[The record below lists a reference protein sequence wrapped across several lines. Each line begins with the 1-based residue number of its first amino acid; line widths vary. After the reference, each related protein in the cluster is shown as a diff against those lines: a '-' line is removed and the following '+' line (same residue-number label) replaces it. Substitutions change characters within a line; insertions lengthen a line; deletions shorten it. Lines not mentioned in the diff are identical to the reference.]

1 MSLQGKVILIT
12 GGTRGIGLATAEHL
26 SSLGASLILACRSS
40 PSSSPE
46 IQALIPRLGGPDRCL
61 PVQADCSVLSD
72 ISSLVSAS
80 VQKFGRIDVV
90 IPNAG
95 LMGSL
100 PSLSALTEEF
110 YDSHFDVN
118 VKGALFLVKECVPHM
133 QPASSSGIS
142 GGGRV
147 IFLSSSLT
155 NASGITPNYLVYA
168 ATKGAVEQLTRVLA
182 KELAVKGITVNAV
195 APGPTATELFFQG
208 KPEALVE
215 AIKKQNPSGRLG
227 TPEDIAGVIG
237 FLSGDESRW
246 VNGQIIRV
254 NGGAMV

>member
-1 MSLQGKVILIT
+1 MSLKGKVILIT
-12 GGTRGIGLATAEHL
+12 GGTRGIGLAAAEHL

-46 IQALIPRLGGPDRCL
+46 VESLIPRLGGPDRCL
-61 PVQADCSVLSD
+61 AVRADCSSLAD
-72 ISSLVSAS
+72 ISALVSAS

-100 PSLSALTEEF
+100 PSLSELSEEF
-110 YDSHFDVN
+110 YNRHFDIN

-133 QPASSSGIS
+133 PSSG

-182 KELAVKGITVNAV
+182 KELAGKGITVNAV
-195 APGPTATELFFQG
+195 APGPTATELFYQG

-215 AIKKQNPSGRLG
+215 AIKKQNPFGRLG
-227 TPEDIAGVIG
+227 TPEDVAGVMG
-237 FLSGDESRW
+237 FLSGEESKW